1 MIERENMN
9 EIQIFN
15 YGTSEIRTI
24 HRDGQ
29 TWWVLKDVCEVL
41 GITNPS
47 IVAARLDEDER
58 AKFDLGRQGETNI
71 ITESGLYSVILRSD
85 KAEAKRFKRWIT
97 HEVLPSIRKRGSY
110 ILGQDQLSEEELIAR
125 ALILANDRIET
136 RERVIRLQSEEIVN
150 LKPKAEFYELA
161 INSKDL
167 LTMQEAAQIIGA
179 DGIGQNN
186 LIRFLKRE
194 GILQLKGLP
203 MQRFIERGYFRVKEE
218 PWEASDGNVYLTRK
232 TLVTQKGL
240 EFISKRLI
248 ERGKIESSQRDR
260 REIFLRRGDD
270 FDTQHLLHNLQM
282 T

>member
-1 MIERENMN
+1 MN
-9 EIQIFN
+9 EILKINFD
-15 YGTSEIRTI
+15 YTDRPTVSGRTL
-24 HRDGQ
+24 HEALGGQ
-29 TWWVLKDVCEVL
+29 TPYRLWFPRMCEYGFVE
-41 GITNPS
+41 GADYTPYFFVHPQNNQKT
-47 IVAARLDEDER
+47 EDHQLTIDMAKEIAMLQRTER
-58 AKFDLGRQGETNI
+58 GRQ
-71 ITESGLYSVILRSD
+71 
-85 KAEAKRFKRWIT
+85 
-97 HEVLPSIRKRGSY
+97 IRQSF
-110 ILGQDQLSEEELIAR
+110 IQLEKDWNSPEKVMARTLLIAS
-125 ALILANDRIET
+125 DRIET
-136 RERVIRLQSEEIVN
+136 RDRVIRLQSEEIVN

-248 ERGKIESSQRDR
+248 ERGYAPRLPSRK
-260 REIFLRRGDD
+260 
-270 FDTQHLLHNLQM
+270 
-282 T
+282 